1 MKEKM
6 KRIEYFLPAI
16 IGISFLVMITINGFR
31 TYFDGQAKIV
41 KVNETLVSGINSNLN
56 GSISIEKKNLTMAS
70 EILLNDK
77 EVVQLFARRD
87 RAMLAE
93 HLSPIYDGKLKK
105 EFGIKQFQFHLA
117 PATSFLRLHKV
128 GKYNDDL
135 SSFRKTV
142 VQANSNHKVIA
153 GLEVGRGGLGMRLVS
168 PVKFEGN
175 YIGTMEFG
183 TSFKSLLNR
192 VAKTQKVSF
201 AIGVYQDVFKAAGR
215 FETTDSDVV
224 KGDIVYYDF
233 SDSES
238 KSYLQTVEIKDE
250 IVFTNY
256 DNKDYTVISIPIK
269 DYSDKEIGYITFF
282 KDETEI
288 LAALSSE
295 VLIGIIVP
303 IILASIVL
311 LIIVFSL
318 NRKVI
323 HPLNELVSY
332 TDELTKGNYNV
343 KQPEIYFTILQK
355 LSNAMGGLKDK
366 ISEQYQM
373 LNNLP
378 SPIMKIDTE
387 FNIEYMNLAGAEVVG
402 SNQLDLI
409 GKKCYDYFKTDH
421 CNTENCATAK
431 AIKENRLF
439 TTETTANPNNNKM
452 EIMYTGAPIK
462 DQDGKVVSGLEFVA
476 DISEMKDR
484 ENYLTRSTET
494 ILGEMEKF
502 AQGDLTASVVSERDG
517 DDIAKLFNG
526 FNQTVENIR
535 NIVIQVRDAVE
546 ATASA
551 SSQISSSAEEM
562 AAGAQEQSAQTNEV
576 AAAMEEMSRTV
587 VETAGNATVSA
598 EASQEASNK
607 ANEGTVKIEAS
618 KEGMKKI
625 VEAASTVSTNIT
637 SLELKSNQIKEITQ
651 VIDDISDQTNLL
663 ALNAAIE
670 AARAGEH
677 GRGFAVVADEVR
689 KLAERTTKATKEIA
703 ETIKEIQTEAKDA
716 NISMETASAAVN
728 HGLKL
733 NDEVGEV
740 LNEIMSSVE
749 NVTSQISQ
757 VAAASEEQSATAEQ
771 VSTNVEAINNVA
783 NESATVVQQIA
794 TASEDL
800 NRLTENLSHLVEQFK
815 IEGNQGGYHGNNSG
829 LLE

>member
-6 KRIEYFLPAI
+6 KKIEYFLPAI
-16 IGISFLVMITINGFR
+16 IGISFLVMITVNGFR
-31 TYFDGQAKIV
+31 TYLGGQAKILE
-41 KVNETLVSGINSNLN
+41 VNEALVVSVSNNIKGL
-56 GSISIEKKNLTMAS
+56 ISVEKQNLTMAS
-70 EILLNDK
+70 ELLLNDK
-77 EVVQLFARRD
+77 EVLQLFAWRD
-87 RAMLAE
+87 RSGLAE
-93 HLSPIYDGKLKK
+93 HLSPLYDGKLKK
-105 EFGIKQFQFHLA
+105 EFGIKQFQFHIA

-128 GKYNDDL
+128 GKHSDDL

-168 PVKFEGN
+168 PVKFEGS

-183 TSFKSLLNR
+183 KSFKALLNR
-192 VAKTQKVSF
+192 VAKTQKVKF
-201 AIGVYQDVFKAAGR
+201 AIGVHKEVFKAAGR
-215 FETTDSDVV
+215 FETTDSDIV
-224 KGDIVYYDF
+224 KGNIIYYDY
-233 SDSES
+233 SDSEI
-238 KSYLQTVEIKDE
+238 KSYLDKVEIKEEIEFVYSDE
-250 IVFTNY
+250 
-256 DNKDYTVISIPIK
+256 KDYAVISIPIK
-269 DYSDKEIGYITFF
+269 DYSDKEIGYITIF

-288 LAALSSE
+288 LSALSAE
-295 VLIGIIVP
+295 VLTGILVP

-311 LIIVFSL
+311 IVIIFSL

-332 TDELTKGNYNV
+332 TDELTRGNYNA
-343 KQPEIYFTILQK
+343 KQPIVYFTILQK
-355 LSNAMGGLKDK
+355 LSNAMGDLKDK

-402 SNQLDLI
+402 SNQSDLI

-431 AIKENRLF
+431 AIKENKLF
-439 TTETTANPNNNKM
+439 TAETTANPNNNNM

-462 DQDGKVVSGLEFVA
+462 DKDGKVVSGLEFVA

-484 ENYLTRSTET
+484 ENYLARSTET
-494 ILGEMEKF
+494 ILGAMEKF
-502 AQGDLTASVVSERDG
+502 AQGDLTASVVSEKDG

-526 FNQTVENIR
+526 FNQTVDNIR
-535 NIVIQVRDAVE
+535 NIVMQVRDAVE

-587 VETAGNATVSA
+587 VETASNATAAA
-598 EASQEASNK
+598 EASSESKEK
-607 ANEGTVKIEAS
+607 ANDGTVKLNAS
-618 KEGMKKI
+618 KEGMTKI
-625 VEAASTVSTNIT
+625 VDAASTVSTKIT
-637 SLELKSNQIKEITQ
+637 SLAKKSDQIGEIAQ
-651 VIDDISDQTNLL
+651 VIDDIADQTNLL

-689 KLAERTTKATKEIA
+689 KLAESTTKATKEIA
-703 ETIKEIQTEAKDA
+703 ETIKAIQTEAKDA
-716 NISMETASAAVN
+716 NASMDDAGVAVN
-728 HGLKL
+728 HGLEL
-733 NDEVGEV
+733 NNDVGEV
-740 LNEIMSSVE
+740 LADILSNTE
-749 NVTSQISQ
+749 NVALQISQ

-794 TASEDL
+794 AASEDL
-800 NRLTENLSHLVEQFK
+800 NRLTENLSSLVEQFK
-815 IEGNQGGYHGNNSG
+815 ISKSTDDYLSNNSG